1 MIAQVDVPDGAT
13 MEALYSKGFLTPE
26 TSTGVALPKGS
37 REHALKSQNVLKH
50 KDHVRRNG
58 TYSAS
63 PQSEKSQ
70 DSRKQK
76 R

>member
-13 MEALYSKGFLTPE
+13 MDALYSKGFLTPE
-26 TSTGVALPKGS
+26 SSSAVLPKNV
-37 REHALKSQNVLKH
+37 LKGQTVLKH

>member
-13 MEALYSKGFLTPE
+13 MDALYSKGFLTPE
-26 TSTGVALPKGS
+26 SSSVLPKS
-37 REHALKSQNVLKH
+37 SQHVLKGQNVLKH